1 MSLEFIALEKPVQNW
16 IDVIVGKLFDTPVF
30 LLSKDYVNIRDQETR
45 QVLLEE
51 LMAAQAVCYVSSS
64 DETWTGI
71 HYHRGNLLRQKSNWS
86 KGSPKKKHQRVPAS
100 YSDAQLVG
108 ILNTSY
114 DTDLFTKDYSTK
126 KVNDKIAELLPG
138 QGK

>member
-64 DETWTGI
+64 DET
-71 HYHRGNLLRQKSNWS
+71 
-86 KGSPKKKHQRVPAS
+86 
-100 YSDAQLVG
+100 
-108 ILNTSY
+108 
-114 DTDLFTKDYSTK
+114 
-126 KVNDKIAELLPG
+126 
-138 QGK
+138 